1 MKLEQLIEAA
11 YQEDMPHGDVTTD
24 SLQLGQRPGR
34 AKLVAKQDLIFSGQE
49 AFEKSILKLEPEAKL
64 KWHFQ
69 DGAAVLKGQIVCT
82 LQGDLLQIL
91 KAERT
96 ALNFAMHLSG
106 IATLTRA
113 FVKETSGTKT
123 KILDTRKTL
132 PGYRHLEKQAV
143 VHGGGVNHRMDLS
156 SAIMLKDNHIAVMGG
171 ITNAVKETMKNSN
184 LPIEVEAGS
193 LEDVK
198 ECVKLGRAHNIQRIL
213 LDNMNTEQMRE
224 AMAMIPPQI
233 HTEATGNMNLSRI
246 AEVAS
251 LGVDFISVGALT
263 HSAPSADLSL
273 QFFWG
278 QE

>member
-34 AKLVAKQDLIFSGQE
+34 AKLVAKQDLVFSGQE
-49 AFEKSILKLEPEAKL
+49 AFEKSVLKLEPQAKL

-69 DGAAVLKGQIVCT
+69 DGAEVLKGQILCT

-113 FVKETSGTKT
+113 FVKKTAGTKT

-132 PGYRHLEKQAV
+132 PGYRELEKQAV
-143 VHGGGVNHRMDLS
+143 IHGGGTNHRMDLS
-156 SAIMLKDNHIAVMGG
+156 SAILLKDNHIAVMGG
-171 ITNAVKETMKNSN
+171 ITAAVKETLKNSD
-184 LPIEVEAGS
+184 LPIEVEAGT
-193 LEDVK
+193 LEDVR
-198 ECVKLGRAHNIQRIL
+198 ECVRLGPAHNIRRIL
-213 LDNMNTEQMRE
+213 LDNMSTEQMRE
-224 AMAMIPPQI
+224 AVALIPAQI
-233 HTEATGNMNLSRI
+233 HTEASGNMTLNRI
-246 AEVAS
+246 TEVAS
-251 LGVDFISVGALT
+251 IGVDFISVGALT
-263 HSAPSADLSL
+263 HSAPAADLSL